1 MPFDFV
7 DMILLMSN
15 IISTKSNGIGLITLQ
30 RPEAINA
37 LSLDMVLNLTT
48 TLMEW
53 RADTDVKAVAIRG
66 SSKEGEFGNF
76 CAGGDIRF
84 FYNAAIS
91 GNRCIIEK
99 SNIASSTKIT
109 KLTFF

>member
-1 MPFDFV
+1 
-7 DMILLMSN
+7 MSN

-53 RADTDVKAVAIRG
+53 CADPDVKAVRFGDLQKKVSLVIFVLEAIFDFSIMQRFPG
-66 SSKEGEFGNF
+66 IEIS
-76 CAGGDIRF
+76 IRF
-84 FYNAAIS
+84 SPKSTNL
-91 GNRCIIEK
+91 II
-99 SNIASSTKIT
+99 
-109 KLTFF
+109 